1 MPAPVI
7 AVLGPTNTGK
17 THLALERMLEHRTGM
32 LGFPLRLLARENYDR
47 VAKARGADEVALIT
61 GEERIVPASP
71 RYLICTVEAM
81 PVDRSVD
88 FLGVDEIQLCAD
100 RERGHVFTDR
110 LLHARGREETMLLG
124 ADTIRPVLEDLIPEA
139 GVISR
144 RRLSKLSYEEPS
156 KIERLPKRSAVVG
169 FSIAEVYEI
178 ATRLRHLRG
187 GAAVVFGALSPRTRN
202 AQVGLYQSGEV
213 DYLVA
218 TDAIGMG
225 LNLDIHHVALNRI
238 DKFDGQGPRALAPAD
253 IAQIA
258 GRAGRHVRDGTF
270 GATSELGPLPRALVR
285 AVERHQFDPIKQ
297 VYWRNAELDFRSLA
311 ALHESLRARPTHPR
325 LRPMQRADDQ
335 AALRELARDA
345 NDALDVTLLWQ
356 ICQIPD
362 FHGAP
367 DASHVHLLSEIF
379 DYLSGTEK
387 RLPEDWVAAQV
398 KLLDR
403 TQGDVETLLD
413 RIARIR
419 TWTYLSHRPEWLAD
433 AAHWQA
439 RTRAVEDRLS
449 DALHERLTSQFVDR
463 RAALLNRL
471 PDGETRVEVEEDG
484 TVTVQGVPAGTL
496 SAWRFRADPDAP
508 RSLISEANRGLR
520 AIGRAKADALV
531 ASEDATFTLSESG
544 KLLWNGESI
553 GRIAKGDSLI
563 TPRVEISPG
572 ELLDQR
578 QRERVRRRGS
588 EWLVRHIGGTLSRL
602 LTGREGRAVGAA
614 RGLLFAL
621 RENLGSAPRKHLS
634 QQIAMLKDS
643 DRRELRRLNGR
654 IGRFSIYAPAALSP
668 EAVRLRGILWRAAH
682 PGQRVRPLD
691 ARTSHPRDPQTSSA
705 YYEACGYHLLGP
717 RAIRVDAAQRLW
729 VAAKKRAK
737 NARLKPNPALARM
750 AGCSTADLRGV
761 LGAMGF
767 RLQTS
772 GASPS
777 PQPSPPKGERAEEEQ
792 NEPSMADGE
801 RPPSPLQGERAG
813 VRGEPRRQ
821 LTQPQGLNLTRSRS
835 MRREGSK
842 AEAILWRHL
851 RERRLA
857 GFKFRRQHRASG
869 FILDFYCPEAHL
881 AIELDGGQHGEK
893 PQQEYD
899 QRRTNTLKATGI
911 QIIRFWNDDV
921 LKQTDTVLEQIQAAL
936 PDAPSPRPSPPEGER
951 E

>member
-47 VAKARGADEVALIT
+47 VSKARGADEVALIT
-61 GEERIVPASP
+61 GEERIVPAAP

-81 PVDRSVD
+81 PVDRPVD

-100 RERGHVFTDR
+100 RDRGHVFTER

-144 RRLSKLSYEEPS
+144 PRLSTLSYEEPS
-156 KIERLPKRSAVVG
+156 KIERLPKRSAIVG

-270 GATSELGPLPRALVR
+270 GATAELGPLPRALVE
-285 AVERHQFDPIKQ
+285 AVVKHRFDPIGQ
-297 VYWRNAELDFRSLA
+297 VYWRNAELEFRSLA
-311 ALHESLRARPTHPR
+311 SLHESLRARPDHPR

-345 NDALDVTLLWQ
+345 GSTLDVELLWQ
-356 ICQIPD
+356 VCQIPD
-362 FHGAP
+362 FHGAR
-367 DASHVHLLSEIF
+367 DASHVQLLSQIL
-379 DYLSGTEK
+379 DYLCGPER

-419 TWTYLSHRPEWLAD
+419 TWTYLSHRPDRLSDSAT
-433 AAHWQA
+433 WQE

-463 RAALLNRL
+463 RAAELNRSGRH
-471 PDGETRVEVEEDG
+471 PSDVEAQEDG
-484 TVTVQGVPAGTL
+484 TVTVQGVPAGAV
-496 SAWRFRADPDAP
+496 SGWRFVADADSP
-508 RSLISEANRGLR
+508 RSLISGANRGLP
-520 AIGRAKADALV
+520 AIGRAKAHALIASDDA
-531 ASEDATFTLSESG
+531 AFTLSEGG
-544 KLLWNGESI
+544 KLFWNGEPI
-553 GRIAKGDSLI
+553 GRLTPGDSLI
-563 TPRVEISPG
+563 TPRIEIAPG
-572 ELLDQR
+572 ALLDQR
-578 QRERVRRRGS
+578 QRERVRQRGS
-588 EWLVRHIGGTLSRL
+588 EWLARHINGTLGRV
-602 LTGREGRAVGAA
+602 LTGREGRASAAA

-621 RENLGSAPRKHLS
+621 RENLGSVSRKNVS
-634 QQIAMLKDS
+634 TQVASLKDS
-643 DRRELRRLNGR
+643 DRRELRRLNAR
-654 IGRFSIYAPAALSP
+654 IGRFSVYAPSSLSP
-668 EAVRLRGILWRAAH
+668 AAQRLRGILWRAAQ
-682 PGQRVRPLD
+682 PKRRAPVLD
-691 ARTSHPRDPQTSSA
+691 GRISYNRDPHASSA
-705 YYEACGYHLLGP
+705 YYEACGYHLIGS
-717 RAIRVDAAQRLW
+717 RAIRVECAQRLW
-729 VAAKKRAK
+729 VAAKKRAGSD
-737 NARLKPNPALARM
+737 RLKPTPAPAQL
-750 AGCSTADLRGV
+750 AGCTTRELRDV

-767 RLQTS
+767 RLQ
-772 GASPS
+772 
-777 PQPSPPKGERAEEEQ
+777 GERAE
-792 NEPSMADGE
+792 
-801 RPPSPLQGERAG
+801 GERAG
-813 VRGEPRRQ
+813 VRGDRGKEQNHPKP
-821 LTQPQGLNLTRSRS
+821 LLLEKSRS
-835 MRREGSK
+835 MRREGSN
-842 AEAILWRHL
+842 AEALLWRFL
-851 RERRLA
+851 RDRRLG
-857 GFKFRRQHRASG
+857 GFKFRRQYRAAGSV
-869 FILDFYCPEAHL
+869 LAFYCPEARL
-881 AIELDGGQHGEK
+881 AVELDGGQEGEK

-899 QRRTNTLKATGI
+899 QQRTNISTATGI

-921 LKQTDTVLEQIQAAL
+921 LKQTDTVLDQLRAAL
-936 PDAPSPRPSPPEGER
+936 PDAPSPRPSPPQGER
-951 E
+951 G